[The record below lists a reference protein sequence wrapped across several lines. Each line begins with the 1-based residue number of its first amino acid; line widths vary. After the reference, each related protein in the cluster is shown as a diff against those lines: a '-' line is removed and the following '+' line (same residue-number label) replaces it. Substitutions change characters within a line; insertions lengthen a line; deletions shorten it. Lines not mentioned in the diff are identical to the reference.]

1 MGKLQVET
9 IVVCIS
15 SLIWQTDSCHKI
27 SMGQTDG
34 QATSR
39 RFVHLELV
47 ILQPPSFF
55 FMPGGAFEKPG
66 SSKRFFDWQPKC
78 GTADLES

>member
-1 MGKLQVET
+1 
-9 IVVCIS
+9 
-15 SLIWQTDSCHKI
+15 
-27 SMGQTDG
+27 MGQTDG

-66 SSKRFFDWQPKC
+66 SSKRFFD
-78 GTADLES
+78 